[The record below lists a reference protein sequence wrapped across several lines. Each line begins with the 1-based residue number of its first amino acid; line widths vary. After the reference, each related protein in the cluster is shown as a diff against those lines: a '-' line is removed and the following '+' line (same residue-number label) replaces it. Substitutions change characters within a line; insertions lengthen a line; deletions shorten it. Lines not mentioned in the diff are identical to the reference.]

1 MQPNNPFRSAAID
14 YISRHLDTVGFG
26 SIQIVIPDVSVL
38 PTLYEV
44 FGVTSFEEIFPNGK
58 RDLDKV
64 LPKMIF
70 SWHNSKSVKNNE
82 IEEIGILN
90 EESFSTKN
98 NKTTI
103 YYIEGMLQDDESAK
117 YLDQVIF
124 SEIKGTKANFTN
136 LPSNVLQ
143 LMIETGKIIGKDL
156 TSICATNQNM
166 LNFCSKNNY
175 EIFRVRLLKEYGVRY
190 DESWYR
196 NKYSPI
202 ELYKKYHTDFL
213 RVEEYDTDQFGAQY
227 FIDNIP
233 VSYFDNK
240 VFNEVTYAPGLFDF
254 FPSGLH
260 NEAKIIIP
268 LRMHFASPSSYFL
281 IFDEKAPEESASLYA
296 YERFTRTFI
305 TYGGTPALILSYL
318 KATKRQGQF
327 KDALKRNIDETQNF
341 GHFKFENVE
350 LTFVKLTM

>member
-1 MQPNNPFRSAAID
+1 MQPNNPFRSAAVD
-14 YISRHLDTVGFG
+14 YISRHLDTFGFG
-26 SIQIVIPDVSVL
+26 SIQVVIPDVAIL
-38 PTLYEV
+38 PALYEV
-44 FGVTSFEEIFPNGK
+44 FGVTSFEEMFPNGK

-124 SEIKGTKANFTN
+124 SEIKGAKANFTN

-156 TSICATNQNM
+156 TSICATNQKM

-175 EIFRVRLLKEYGVRY
+175 EIFRVRLLKEYDVRY

-196 NKYSPI
+196 NLYSPV

-240 VFNEVTYAPGLFDF
+240 GFNEVTYVPGLFDF
-254 FPSGLH
+254 FP
-260 NEAKIIIP
+260 ETIIP
-268 LRMHFASPSSYFL
+268 PAADYREQPYFL

-296 YERFTRTFI
+296 FEGFLRTFI

-350 LTFVKLTM
+350 LTFVKFTM

>member
-14 YISRHLDTVGFG
+14 YISRHLDTFGFG
-26 SIQIVIPDVSVL
+26 SIQIVIPEESVL
-38 PTLYEV
+38 PYLYET
-44 FGVTSFEEIFPNGK
+44 FGVTSFEEMFPNGK
-58 RDLDKV
+58 RDLDRV

-70 SWHNSKSVKNNE
+70 SWHNLKYVKNNE
-82 IEEIGILN
+82 IEEISILN

-103 YYIEGMLQDDESAK
+103 YYIEGMLQDVESAK
-117 YLDQVIF
+117 YLDQIIF
-124 SEIKGTKANFTN
+124 SQNKSDKANFTN
-136 LPSNVLQ
+136 LPSDVLQ

-156 TSICATNQNM
+156 TSICATNKNM
-166 LNFCSKNNY
+166 LHFCSKNNY
-175 EIFRVRLLKEYGVRY
+175 EIFRVRLLKEYGVKY

-196 NKYSPI
+196 NKYSPV

-213 RVEEYDTDQFGAQY
+213 RVEEYDEDQFGAQY
-227 FIDNIP
+227 FIDNNP
-233 VSYFDNK
+233 VSYFDDK
-240 VFNEVTYAPGLFDF
+240 VFSEVTYAPGLFDF
-254 FPSGLH
+254 FP
-260 NEAKIIIP
+260 ETIIP
-268 LRMHFASPSSYFL
+268 PGMHYASPSYYFL

-296 YERFTRTFI
+296 YERFLRTFI

-350 LTFVKLTM
+350 LTFVKFTM